1 MHLECIFH
9 NSSIYGKGS
18 HTDPWEARGLRRA
31 VLGTS
36 GRGRSTSR
44 WLVRFGYDGTV
55 FHGWARQPGLRT
67 VEGEIRRGLV
77 RGGAVGNA
85 DALSLEVA
93 SRTDR
98 GVSARSNALALRSE
112 LPGATLL
119 RTLNGI
125 APELAFTAATPIPED
140 FRVRHAVRRTYRYYE
155 ANRSRHAARQNEAAR
170 LFTGTVDVRSFGRSI
185 PMAEPAW
192 RTIESVTIHPL
203 DQGSLITVRAPA
215 FVWGM
220 VRKIVATLREVDA
233 GRLAVPR
240 LRSALEGKVR
250 LTLPMA
256 EPEPLV
262 LWEVE
267 YARPWTVFWQGPNRP
282 QVSAD
287 LLRKAD
293 QWVRARVLESLET
306 STPAREGAATGG

>member
-1 MHLECIFH
+1 M
-9 NSSIYGKGS
+9 
-18 HTDPWEARGLRRA
+18 
-31 VLGTS
+31 
-36 GRGRSTSR
+36 R
-44 WLVRFGYDGTV
+44 WLVRFGYDGV
-55 FHGWARQPGLRT
+55 AYHGWARQPGLRT
-67 VEGEIRRGLV
+67 VEGEIRRGLLGSV
-77 RGGAVGNA
+77 QSGSVGALG
-85 DALSLEVA
+85 LEVA

-112 LPGATLL
+112 LPGPTLL

-125 APELAFTAATPIPED
+125 APDLTFTAATPIPED
-140 FRVRHAVRRTYRYYE
+140 FRVRHAVRRVYRYFE
-155 ANRSRHAARQNEAAR
+155 ADRSRHPTRLNEAAH
-170 LFTGTVDVRSFGRSI
+170 LFAGTVDVRSFGRSI

-192 RTIESVTIHPL
+192 RTIESVTISPL
-203 DQGSLITVRAPA
+203 DHGSLITVRAPA

-233 GRLAVPR
+233 GRLGVPR
-240 LRSALEGKVR
+240 LRAALEGKFR

-282 QVSAD
+282 QAA
-287 LLRKAD
+287 LHLRREAD
-293 QWVRARVLESLET
+293 QWVRARVLESIEAPSLR
-306 STPAREGAATGG
+306 PGGTGTEV